1 MFRILLLSSEVVL
14 HRFVAGE
21 RCRLSGSES
30 LFVRQTPKACQ
41 CVVVPVVKV
50 PVVGVLVE
58 IVRVLDVEVVLQ
70 PERHQ
75 RVVNGRRSM
84 EGTTIRSEGWHC
96 LLVPGLEALS
106 LQTFSTRNKL

>member
-1 MFRILLLSSEVVL
+1 MFRILLFSSEVVL

-30 LFVRQTPKACQ
+30 LFVRQTPKGCQ
-41 CVVVPVVKV
+41 CVVVVV
-50 PVVGVLVE
+50 VVVEVVLVE
-58 IVRVLDVEVVLQ
+58 IVRVLEVEVVLQ

-84 EGTTIRSEGWHC
+84 EGTTITSEGWHC

>member
-1 MFRILLLSSEVVL
+1 ML

-30 LFVRQTPKACQ
+30 LFVRQTPKGCQ
-41 CVVVPVVKV
+41 CVVVVV
-50 PVVGVLVE
+50 VVVEVLVE
-58 IVRVLDVEVVLQ
+58 VVRVEIVKVLEAEVVLG
-70 PERHQ
+70 PKRHQ

-84 EGTTIRSEGWHC
+84 EGTTITSEGWHC

-106 LQTFSTRNKL
+106 FQTFSPRNKL

>member
-1 MFRILLLSSEVVL
+1 ML

-30 LFVRQTPKACQ
+30 LFVRQTPKGCQ
-41 CVVVPVVKV
+41 CVVVVV
-50 PVVGVLVE
+50 VVVEVVLVEVVLVE
-58 IVRVLDVEVVLQ
+58 IVRVLELEVVLK

-84 EGTTIRSEGWHC
+84 EGTTITSEGWHC

-106 LQTFSTRNKL
+106 FQTFSLRNKL

>member
-1 MFRILLLSSEVVL
+1 MLRFLLFSSELVL

-30 LFVRQTPKACQ
+30 LFVRQTPKGCQ
-41 CVVVPVVKV
+41 CVVVAV
-50 PVVGVLVE
+50 PAVEGQVE
-58 IVRVLDVEVVLQ
+58 IVRVLAAEVMLR
-70 PERHQ
+70 PKRHQ

-84 EGTTIRSEGWHC
+84 EGTTITSEGWHC

-106 LQTFSTRNKL
+106 FQTFSPRNKL

>member
-1 MFRILLLSSEVVL
+1 M
-14 HRFVAGE
+14 
-21 RCRLSGSES
+21 SGSES
-30 LFVRQTPKACQ
+30 LFVRQTPKGCQ
-41 CVVVPVVKV
+41 CVVVVV
-50 PVVGVLVE
+50 VVVEVLVE
-58 IVRVLDVEVVLQ
+58 VVQVKIVRVLEVEVVLQ

-84 EGTTIRSEGWHC
+84 EGTTITSEGWHC

>member
-1 MFRILLLSSEVVL
+1 MFRILLSCSEVVL
-14 HRFVAGE
+14 YRFVAGE

-30 LFVRQTPKACQ
+30 LFVRQTPKGCQ
-41 CVVVPVVKV
+41 CAVVE
-50 PVVGVLVE
+50 VLVE
-58 IVRVLDVEVVLQ
+58 VVQVKIVRVLEVEVVLQ

-84 EGTTIRSEGWHC
+84 EGTTITSEGWHC

>member
-1 MFRILLLSSEVVL
+1 M
-14 HRFVAGE
+14 
-21 RCRLSGSES
+21 SGSES
-30 LFVRQTPKACQ
+30 LFVRQTPKGCQ
-41 CVVVPVVKV
+41 CVVVVV
-50 PVVGVLVE
+50 PVVEVLVEVVLVE
-58 IVRVLDVEVVLQ
+58 IVRVLEVKVVLQ

-84 EGTTIRSEGWHC
+84 EGTTITSEGWHC

>member
-1 MFRILLLSSEVVL
+1 M
-14 HRFVAGE
+14 
-21 RCRLSGSES
+21 SGSES
-30 LFVRQTPKACQ
+30 LFVRQTPKDCQ
-41 CVVVPVVKV
+41 CVVVVV
-50 PVVGVLVE
+50 VVVEVLVE
-58 IVRVLDVEVVLQ
+58 VVQVKIVRVLEVEVVLQ

-84 EGTTIRSEGWHC
+84 EGTTITSEGWHC